1 MWRSSP
7 HPEITSLGEQKEATM
22 TTRRHSVKPTGTKP
36 EPTDERLRASEESFR
51 LLVGNVLDYA
61 IFMLDPDGRVVSWN
75 PGAERLKGY
84 REEEILGQSFSRFYP
99 REDVERGKPQHGLQ
113 LASAEGRFEEEGWR
127 VRKNGSIFWANVV
140 ITAIRDKAGELLGF
154 AKITRDSTER
164 RLATERLKASEAQ
177 LQTFMNHSPSLMF
190 IKDLEG
196 RYLHV
201 NQRFTRAFGL
211 ERKDIIFRTDSEI
224 FSPELA
230 AQFRAN
236 DAKALAARAGIELE
250 ETARYGD
257 GLLHTSIVH
266 KFPMLDS
273 NGQVTA
279 LGGIATDITER
290 KSLEEAL
297 RQKNIQLNTAIQT
310 EMALREHQEHLKV
323 IATHDALTGVPNREL
338 LHQRAKHAIAVSR
351 RSSRLLGLLFI
362 DLDRFKD
369 VNDSLGHA
377 AGDAVL
383 REVATR
389 LSGCLREVDT
399 IARHGGDEFVVL
411 LEELQGPEEVE
422 QVTAR
427 MQEVLAEPLAVEGRE
442 VSVTISIGVALCPR
456 DGEEMSTLIRRADLA
471 MYRAKEL
478 GRNTIQFYTPDL
490 DTSST
495 ARLSIET

>member
-1 MWRSSP
+1 MARQP
-7 HPEITSLGEQKEATM
+7 Q
-22 TTRRHSVKPTGTKP
+22 SVKPTGTKRAP
-36 EPTDERLRASEESFR
+36 MDERLRKREEGFR
-51 LLVGNVLDYA
+51 LLLGNVLDYA

-75 PGAERLKGY
+75 AGAERLKGY

-99 REDVERGKPQHGLQ
+99 REDIERGKPQHRLER
-113 LASAEGRFEEEGWR
+113 ASAEGRFEEEGWR
-127 VRKNGSIFWANVV
+127 VRKNGSTFWAHVV
-140 ITAIRDKAGELLGF
+140 ITAVRDKADKLLGF
-154 AKITRDSTER
+154 AKITRDLTER
-164 RLATERLKASEAQ
+164 RLADEKLKASEAQ
-177 LQTFMNHSPSLMF
+177 LQAFMNHSPSLMF

-201 NQRFTRAFGL
+201 NERFTRAFGL
-211 ERKDIIFRTDSEI
+211 ERREIMFRTDSEI
-224 FSPELA
+224 FGPELA

-236 DAKALAARAGIELE
+236 DAKALTVGAGIEVE
-250 ETARYGD
+250 EVARYGD

-266 KFPMLDS
+266 KFAMLDS

-290 KSLEEAL
+290 KRLEEAL

-310 EMALREHQEHLKV
+310 EMALREQQEHLKA
-323 IATHDALTGVPNREL
+323 IATHDALTGVPNRAL
-338 LHQRAKHAIAVSR
+338 LHQRLEHALAVSR
-351 RSSRLLGLLFI
+351 RSGRLLALLFI

-377 AGDAVL
+377 AGDEVL

-411 LEELQGPEEVE
+411 LEEVERREEVE

-427 MQEVLAEPLAVEGRE
+427 MQEVLAEPLVVEGQE
-442 VSVTISIGVALCPR
+442 VGVTISIGVALYPR
-456 DGEEMSTLIRRADLA
+456 DGEEVSTLIRRADLA
-471 MYRAKEL
+471 MYRAKEV
-478 GRNTIQFYTPDL
+478 GRNTVQFYTTGLDATQPVVRPDS
-490 DTSST
+490 DVKGDG
-495 ARLSIET
+495 